1 MSTLTEAKISEQLRL
16 LVKIYLINGIKEP
29 SSLYV
34 YDHMH
39 LLTLLAPMVRM
50 LNARYIFFVD
60 EKSVKR

>member
-39 LLTLLAPMVRM
+39 LLTLLARTVRM
-50 LNARYIFFVD
+50 FDARYIFLVD
-60 EKSVKR
+60 EKSVKQ